1 MMETKIKIN
10 IDIRDNIEPGL
21 ALRLVARVIDA
32 GKISKGEN
40 GKMYY
45 CWGTVFDAPD
55 GEIMVSTRQYRKSD
69 CFVVHKYGKQKG
81 TEN

>member
-1 MMETKIKIN
+1 METKIKIN
-10 IDIRDNIEPGL
+10 IDIRDNIKPEL
-21 ALRLVARVIDA
+21 ALLLVSSVIDS

-45 CWGTVFDAPD
+45 CWGTLFDTPD
-55 GEIMVSTRQYRKSD
+55 GEIMVATRQYRKTD
-69 CFVVHKYGKQKG
+69 CFVVYRHKKQNE

>member
-1 MMETKIKIN
+1 MMEQKIN
-10 IDIRDNIEPGL
+10 IDIRGNINPSL
-21 ALRLVARVIDA
+21 ALSLVARVIAD

-45 CWGTVFDAPD
+45 CWLTVFDTPD
-55 GEIMVSTRQYRKSD
+55 GEIGVSTRQYRKND
-69 CFVVHKYGKQKG
+69 CFVVWKYGKKDG